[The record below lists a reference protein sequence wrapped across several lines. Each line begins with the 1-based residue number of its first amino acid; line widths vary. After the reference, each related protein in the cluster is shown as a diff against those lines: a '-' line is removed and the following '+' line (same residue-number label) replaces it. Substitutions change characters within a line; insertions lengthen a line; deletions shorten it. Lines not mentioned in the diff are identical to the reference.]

1 MENNNIKYQNFS
13 DMFELAKYVSSKID
27 QEEGRNIVI
36 RVLENWD
43 SVCKESKE
51 IWVNLIER
59 AGFYPYISN
68 LDHEK
73 LSLQGSLRRN
83 WFKSENLEDVYF
95 HVKQKEIEIALNKN
109 ENIVVSAP
117 TSFGKSLIIE
127 EVIASKKYDNLLIIQ
142 PTLALIDETRR
153 KLNKYN
159 DYNIVVNS
167 KQEMKDKNI
176 FILTAE
182 RVLEMKSL
190 PQINFLV
197 VDEFY
202 KISNRINDERIDVLN
217 IAIARIMYM
226 NPQIL
231 FLTPNIDE
239 ISKSFLEKYNINF
252 LNTSFSMVT
261 NEIINI
267 EYNSSKDKK
276 RNYLIY

>member
-1 MENNNIKYQNFS
+1 MKNNNIEYQNFS

-36 RVLENWD
+36 KVLENWN
-43 SVCKESKE
+43 SVCRESQE

-68 LDHEK
+68 LDYEK

-83 WFKSENLEDVYF
+83 WFKSENLEEVYF

-167 KQEMKDKNI
+167 KQEIKDKNI

-202 KISNRINDERIDVLN
+202 KISNRIDDERIDVLN

-252 LNTSFSMVT
+252 LNTTFSLVT
-261 NEIINI
+261 NEIIDI
-267 EYNSSKDKK
+267 EYNDSKDKK
-276 RNYLIY
+276 RNCLIY

>member
-27 QEEGRNIVI
+27 QEEERNIVI

-252 LNTSFSMVT
+252 LNTTFSMVT

>member
-182 RVLEMKSL
+182 RVLEMKSP

-252 LNTSFSMVT
+252 LNTTFSMVT

>member
-1 MENNNIKYQNFS
+1 MENNNIKYPNFS

-252 LNTSFSMVT
+252 LNTTFSMVT

>member
-252 LNTSFSMVT
+252 LNTTFSMVT
-261 NEIINI
+261 NEMINI

>member
-1 MENNNIKYQNFS
+1 
-13 DMFELAKYVSSKID
+13 MFELAKYVSSKID

-239 ISKSFLEKYNINF
+239 ISKSFLEKYNVNF
-252 LNTSFSMVT
+252 LNTTFSMVT

>member
-239 ISKSFLEKYNINF
+239 ISKSFLEKCNINF
-252 LNTSFSMVT
+252 LNTTFSMVT

>member
-109 ENIVVSAP
+109 ENIVVIAP

-252 LNTSFSMVT
+252 LNTTFSMVT

>member
-252 LNTSFSMVT
+252 LNTTFSMVT

>member
-73 LSLQGSLRRN
+73 LCLQGSLRRN

-252 LNTSFSMVT
+252 LNTTFSMVT

>member
-231 FLTPNIDE
+231 FLTPNINE

-252 LNTSFSMVT
+252 LNTTFSMVT

>member
-252 LNTSFSMVT
+252 LNTTFSMVT

-276 RNYLIY
+276 RSYLIY

>member
-231 FLTPNIDE
+231 FLTPNIDG

-252 LNTSFSMVT
+252 LNTTFSMVT

>member
-239 ISKSFLEKYNINF
+239 ISKSFLEKYNVNF
-252 LNTSFSMVT
+252 LNTTFSMVT

>member
-83 WFKSENLEDVYF
+83 WFKSENLEGVYF

-252 LNTSFSMVT
+252 LNTTFSMVT

>member
-142 PTLALIDETRR
+142 PTLALIEETRR

-252 LNTSFSMVT
+252 LNTTFSMVT

>member
-1 MENNNIKYQNFS
+1 MEINNIKYQNFS

-252 LNTSFSMVT
+252 LNTTFSMVT

>member
-43 SVCKESKE
+43 SVCKGSKE

-252 LNTSFSMVT
+252 LNTTFSMVT

>member
-1 MENNNIKYQNFS
+1 MGNNNIKYQNFS

-252 LNTSFSMVT
+252 LNTTFSMVT

>member
-83 WFKSENLEDVYF
+83 WFKLENLEDVYF

-252 LNTSFSMVT
+252 LNTTFSMVT

>member
-95 HVKQKEIEIALNKN
+95 HVKQKEIEIVLNKN

-239 ISKSFLEKYNINF
+239 ISKSFLEKYNVNF
-252 LNTSFSMVT
+252 LNTTFSMVT

>member
-239 ISKSFLEKYNINF
+239 ISKSFLEKYNIIF
-252 LNTSFSMVT
+252 LNTTFSMVT

>member
-109 ENIVVSAP
+109 ENIVVSAQ

-252 LNTSFSMVT
+252 LNTTFSMVT

>member
-1 MENNNIKYQNFS
+1 MENNNIKYKNFS

-252 LNTSFSMVT
+252 LNTTFSMVT

>member
-1 MENNNIKYQNFS
+1 MENNNIKYQNFP

-252 LNTSFSMVT
+252 LNTTFSMVT

>member
-217 IAIARIMYM
+217 ITIARIMYM

-252 LNTSFSMVT
+252 LNTTFSMVT

>member
-252 LNTSFSMVT
+252 LNTTFSMVT

-267 EYNSSKDKK
+267 EYNSSKEKK

>member
-252 LNTSFSMVT
+252 LNTTFSMV
-261 NEIINI
+261 
-267 EYNSSKDKK
+267 
-276 RNYLIY
+276 

>member
-252 LNTSFSMVT
+252 LNTTFSRVT